1 MFSGT
6 NNDHVKLRC
15 LPIKKF
21 KMLLKTRAKI
31 HSKNWMGEDA
41 CMPTNVIYYRKW
53 YGTKIERSV
62 NGAYIM
68 NVHKRQREYDIGV
81 ITPNIKRYTI

>member
-1 MFSGT
+1 
-6 NNDHVKLRC
+6 
-15 LPIKKF
+15 
-21 KMLLKTRAKI
+21 MLLKTRAKI